1 MLLVAVF
8 ELVYQSPD
16 DAAAPIDRDRRF
28 EMQRAMGA
36 IRAREGIRDRAAERL
51 RTRRAKRRANP
62 WRFLAAGPAQ
72 IGIGLDIDRADRA
85 AGRIEK

>member
-1 MLLVAVF
+1 MLLVGVF
-8 ELVYQSPD
+8 ELVHQSPD

-36 IRAREGIRDRAAERL
+36 IRANEGICDRAAERL
-51 RTRRAKRRANP
+51 RTRRAKRCANP
-62 WRFLAAGPAQ
+62 GGFLAAGLAQ
-72 IGIGLDIDRADRA
+72 IRIGLYIGGADRA